1 MKQPSAVFIAHADKL
16 QNIKGLVGGQ
26 ITYKRNS
33 VGFSIKKDS
42 LLDLQPVDYPRTR
55 NRGGY
60 ISYISE
66 GTDENIYKYSSDF
79 SNAVHN
85 KTGTVSFSHEDSVAP
100 NGKLEATVLRP
111 IDEASVSKYTQQN
124 LTPSSSGTHT
134 FSMYLKSD
142 GIEEV
147 SLRIFL
153 NASPWST
160 FALRRFNLVEG
171 TIVSGVSGEGD
182 IEYAGNG
189 WYRVSVTA
197 DNLTQ
202 ASHTFRV
209 ELPTTGTNLIDGVLL
224 WGGQV
229 EKGIRASSLMPTT
242 SVAETRDSDY
252 FSAIVYDD
260 EIRTHITSYFNLKLH
275 NTGNNNSIFTFKD
288 TSGDNYIRV
297 RSQLNGTDIGV
308 EVKMDGELFTDAIY
322 VGNYDQDIKI
332 AFSIS
337 DGTLR
342 VSVNGEI
349 ESTNTFSKLSFSSGL
364 NSVINS
370 SLSPSDD
377 SDRFIGLINE
387 IMIFPMSLSDAEM
400 NFITGR

>member
-16 QNIKGLVGGQ
+16 QNIKGLVGGSVQ
-26 ITYKRNS
+26 YRRNS
-33 VGFSIKKDS
+33 VGFSIKKDG
-42 LLDLQPVDYPRTR
+42 LLDSQPVDYPRTI

-79 SNAVHN
+79 SNSVHI
-85 KTGTVSFSHEDSVAP
+85 KTGTVSFIHEDSVAP

-111 IDEASVSKYTQQN
+111 TNEASVSKYTQQN
-124 LTPSSSGTHT
+124 STPNSSGEHT

-147 SLRIFL
+147 SLRISL
-153 NASPWST
+153 QASPYTT
-160 FALRRFNLVEG
+160 FAVRRFNLVEG

-202 ASHTFRV
+202 ASHSFRV

-229 EKGIRASSLMPTT
+229 EKGGRATSLIPTT

-252 FSAIVYDD
+252 FSASVHDD
-260 EIRTHITSYFNLKLH
+260 EIRTHITSYFNLKLD
-275 NTGNNNSIFTFKD
+275 NTGDNNSMFTFKD
-288 TSGDNYIRV
+288 VSGDNYIRV
-297 RSQLNGTDIGV
+297 RSQTNGTYIGV
-308 EVKMDGELFTDAIY
+308 EVKMDGELFDDAIY
-322 VGNYDQDIKI
+322 VGNYDQDIKT

-364 NSVINS
+364 SSVINS
-370 SLSPSDD
+370 NLSASDD
-377 SDRFIGLINE
+377 STRFKGLINE